1 MGHGRADD
9 EAKEEDEKELEGHEV
24 EGDAIINHANPV
36 GLDVVFASPAS
47 GASKKKAAAVGLRHT
62 THHTAGTSPPKIKP
76 SRVISRVHRLST
88 TKFNVVSRRL
98 FPTKSNLKHIFC
110 MLKINLYV
118 HL

>member
-9 EAKEEDEKELEGHEV
+9 EAKQEDEKGLEGDEV

-47 GASKKKAAAVGLRHT
+47 GASKKKAAAVGLW
-62 THHTAGTSPPKIKP
+62 HHTAGTSPPKIKP

-88 TKFNVVSRRL
+88 TKFNVVSRR
-98 FPTKSNLKHIFC
+98 PSHTKSNLKHIFC